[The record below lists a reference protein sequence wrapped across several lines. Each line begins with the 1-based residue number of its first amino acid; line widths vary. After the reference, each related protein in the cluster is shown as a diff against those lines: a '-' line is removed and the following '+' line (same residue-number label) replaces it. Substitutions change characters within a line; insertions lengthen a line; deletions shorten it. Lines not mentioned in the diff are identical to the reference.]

1 MALSKEKRMTE
12 RKKTVLITGG
22 TDGLGRAT
30 TLLLARKGYVVF
42 AAGRSSEKRQELDRL
57 AHDKNLSIRTLEM
70 DVTDNLSVEIGVEFV
85 LEKGGRIDV
94 LINNAGVGYLAVV
107 EELRLEDLR
116 KQFET
121 NLFGVLRV
129 TQAVL
134 PHMRAER
141 SGRILMMSSVAGLI
155 SPPTYGAYSS
165 SKHALEGLTDSLRLK
180 CTRSALRSFW
190 WSPAISRRISNKPRR
205 NWPSPMRNR
214 LKPVPTPKSI
224 PARGREPT
232 GVAGAPKPRRKI
244 ARSSCCT
251 PSNRRTRRRAIR
263 SRRWQSG
270 LPSQSGSCRIRCWTP
285 FSGGDS
291 ELYAKAS
298 PANSKPGRTSCSRA
312 TAPISCA
319 RSREAGS
326 RHNRRPP
333 PGWQIRSHRRR
344 RNRGSGCVRS

>member
-30 TLLLARKGYVVF
+30 TLLLAQKGYVVF

-57 AHDKNLSIRTLEM
+57 AHDKNLPVRTLEM

-165 SKHALEGLTDSLRLK
+165 SKHALEALTDSLRLEVYPFGI
-180 CTRSALRSFW
+180 AVIL
-190 WSPAISRRISNKPRR
+190 
-205 NWPSPMRNR
+205 
-214 LKPVPTPKSI
+214 V
-224 PARGREPT
+224 EP
-232 GVAGAPKPRRKI
+232 GYI
-244 ARSSCCT
+244 AT
-251 PSNRRTRRRAIR
+251 NFQQTAK
-263 SRRWQSG
+263 
-270 LPSQSGSCRIRCWTP
+270 
-285 FSGGDS
+285 
-291 ELYAKAS
+291 ELAQPYAEQAKAS
-298 PANSKPGRTSCSRA
+298 PYAKIYSGAWEGANRGRRSSKTTPED
-312 TAPISCA
+312 CA
-319 RSREAGS
+319 SVVLHAIES
-326 RHNRRPP
+326 
-333 PGWQIRSHRRR
+333 SHPKARYTVTPLAKWASFAKRILPDTLLDSFLRRR
-344 RNRGSGCVRS
+344 FGIVREGHSG